1 MVIKV
6 LLVDDEPPILDE
18 LGYLLGKYAD
28 VEVMGAFTDPR
39 QAIEYLQQRPA
50 GDLALP
56 DAVFL
61 DIDLPYSNGLET
73 ARKMRTINADMIIV
87 FVTAYSAYAL
97 ESFQVHPRDYLL
109 KPIQE
114 SQMDAAVKQ
123 IRKQAGLLQAGSRSD
138 NGAIRIKCFGNFSMT
153 VSGQDQIRWGTRRV
167 KDLLMY
173 LIDLEA
179 APVSHKDLASAIFNG
194 VMDKKAQNNLYVTIH
209 NFRRLLRDIDPKGE
223 RLGLRDN
230 MILEIAPGICD
241 YTDFMSFARSNA
253 VINSGNARAAAAVL
267 QSCRG
272 GYLQDVDYDWA
283 EQTANIV
290 ELEYERIALGL
301 ARFYLGNSDYQPAET
316 VLLELVARNP
326 ISEEGFTLLLD
337 VYIKNDKKQDYIL
350 IYEQYTDMLKREL
363 LEEPPE
369 KYTRYYHWI
378 RKA

>member
-97 ESFQVHPRDYLL
+97 ESFQVHPLDYLL

-123 IRKQAGLLQAGSRSD
+123 IRKQVGLLQAGSRSN

-223 RLGLRDN
+223 RLRFQDN
-230 MILEIAPGICD
+230 MILDIAPGTCD